1 MRKRQLP
8 VSRAHGPLVQSAL
21 SLPNFLR
28 WLAILGTLIFG
39 NVTTWFFINQQYRV
53 SIVFLVAT
61 ILFGIVW
68 RVATQRLKLQARNGP
83 Q

>member
-1 MRKRQLP
+1 M
-8 VSRAHGPLVQSAL
+8 QSTL

-39 NVTTWFFINQQYRV
+39 NATTWFFINQQYRV
-53 SIVFLVAT
+53 SIVFLVAA

-68 RVATQRLKLQARNGP
+68 RVATRRLKLQARNGP

>member
-8 VSRAHGPLVQSAL
+8 VSRAHDPLAQSAL

-39 NVTTWFFINQQYRV
+39 NVTTWFFINHQFGV
-53 SIVFLVAT
+53 SLGFLIVT
-61 ILFGIVW
+61 IVFGIVW
-68 RVATQRLKLQARNGP
+68 RVATRRLKLQAREGP